1 MGLFGKSDSEVI
13 ADAKATAQKNNAIY
27 FCVGDEGRI
36 LTVYEDHADIRTKP
50 SLLANYSGNGVK
62 SIYYSDCNGVQFKAS
77 PSGMVRGF
85 LQLETG
91 SMQKNEN
98 NFYSENS
105 FVWNIGRK
113 SEVTNELMEEIKNY
127 IQEKIRSSKNPKPTV
142 TTQALSPAEE
152 LKKFKELLDMG
163 VITEEEFIAKKRQL
177 MGI

>member
-1 MGLFGKSDSEVI
+1 MGLFGKSDADVI
-13 ADAKATAQKNNAIY
+13 AEARTQAKMNNAIY
-27 FCVGDEGRI
+27 FCVGDEGRF
-36 LTVYEDHADIRTKP
+36 LTVYKDHADIRTKP

-62 SIYYSDCNGVQFKAS
+62 SIYYSDCNGVQFKTS

-105 FVWNIGRK
+105 FVWNVGRK

-127 IQEKIRSSKNPKPTV
+127 IQEKIRASKNPHPSI

-152 LKKFKELLDMG
+152 LKKFKELLDVG
-163 VITEEEFIAKKRQL
+163 ILTQEEFDAKKKQL
-177 MGI
+177 LGL